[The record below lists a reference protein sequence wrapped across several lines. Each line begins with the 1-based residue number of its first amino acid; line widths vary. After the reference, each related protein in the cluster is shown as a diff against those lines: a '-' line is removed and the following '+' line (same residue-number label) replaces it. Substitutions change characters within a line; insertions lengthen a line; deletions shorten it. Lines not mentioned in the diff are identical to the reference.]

1 MTNPCPHVP
10 FYYKCVYTKEVSTD
24 PDVRRWPI
32 RACFIVMVWAFIS
45 IQDMTGPNF
54 GRLLK
59 VMSLFLERAVGR
71 NSPYSFIRAVQ
82 GENQWHHSVTIHLPL
97 EHDNVQSKST
107 VWIVT
112 VLCSSHAH
120 KLQLVALSQAWKI
133 QEMEPSVRKLDYWGH
148 VLEGDVG
155 APSFSSWPLWGE
167 HVSPCI
173 VLSCHDLLR
182 LSKDLTSRHKVF
194 GPRLPIPQAQVNIAS
209 FQVVYLRYFVKVM
222 ESCQA
227 KFPDKPGSTH

>member
-1 MTNPCPHVP
+1 MCIHKGSKHRSWCKKMTNKSLLCSDG
-10 FYYKCVYTKEVSTD
+10 VSFHQHTRHD
-24 PDVRRWPI
+24 WPKLWKI
-32 RACFIVMVWAFIS
+32 TEGSV
-45 IQDMTGPNF
+45 T
-54 GRLLK
+54 
-59 VMSLFLERAVGR
+59 FLERAVGR
-71 NSPYSFIRAVQ
+71 NSPYSFIWAVQ
-82 GENQWHHSVTIHLPL
+82 GENQWRHSVTIHLPL
-97 EHDNVQSKST
+97 EHGNVQSKST

-112 VLCSSHAH
+112 VLCSSHANN
-120 KLQLVALSQAWKI
+120 LQLVALSEAWKI
-133 QEMEPSVRKLDYWGH
+133 QEMGPSVRKLDHWGH

-182 LSKDLTSRHKVF
+182 LSKDLTSRHKVL

-227 KFPDKPGSTH
+227 KYPDKPGSTH